1 MSQDRENEI
10 TPQWWRRKLLEGL
23 PLALILTLMPLLTR
37 PLNVPLLIA
46 TPFISMAIWLA
57 SQNFYAWLARRRRRR
72 ADEAA
77 G

>member
-1 MSQDRENEI
+1 MNDDEI
-10 TPQWWRRKLLEGL
+10 TTEWWRRKLLEGL

-46 TPFISMAIWLA
+46 TPIITMAIWLA

-72 ADEAA
+72 ADDEAA